1 LSASTHFRILARLKR
16 HFFLL
21 TALLVAVSA
30 AFGVWWLNAPRTP
43 TASGPLRQEVYV
55 WQRAWTPAVQTA
67 VQTHGT
73 NFAEI
78 AVLAGEI
85 SWHTNRQPQLIRVT
99 LAYEALVKSGRP
111 VGLTLRINPYA
122 GPFTNDAVTEFI
134 AATALRLVT
143 EARTNLLP
151 VAELQIDFDCA
162 ESKLDGYAFWIETVR
177 QRVAPLPVTIT
188 TLPSWLDSR
197 AFAKLARQATNYVLQ
212 VHSAARP
219 QSADAPF
226 TLCDPRAARRAVT
239 RAGRLGVPF
248 RVALPTYGYEM
259 AFDPRGNFLGLTA
272 EGPPPAWPTN
282 ALRRRVESNQE
293 ELSELMR
300 IWTHRR
306 PQALRGV
313 IWYRLPVATDRHNW
327 DWPTLDRVRRG
338 G

>member
-1 LSASTHFRILARLKR
+1 LKR
-16 HFFLL
+16 HTITLAGIL
-21 TALLVAVSA
+21 GALAVSL
-30 AFGVWWLNAPRTP
+30 GVWWLNAPRTP
-43 TASGPLRQEVYV
+43 TTRGPLRQEVYV

-67 VQTHGT
+67 VQTHGS

-85 SWHTNRQPQLIRVT
+85 SWPTNRQPQLIRVA
-99 LAYEALVKSGRP
+99 LATEALVKSGRP
-111 VGLTLRINPYA
+111 VGLALRINPYA
-122 GPFTNDAVTEFI
+122 GPFTNDAVAEFI
-134 AATALRLVT
+134 AATALRLVA
-143 EARTNLLP
+143 EARTNRLP
-151 VAELQIDFDCA
+151 LAELQIDFDCA

-197 AFAKLARQATNYVLQ
+197 AFAKLARQVPNYVLQ

-219 QSADAPF
+219 QSAAASF

-259 AFDPRGNFLGLTA
+259 AFDPGGVFLGLTA
-272 EGPPPAWPTN
+272 EGPSPAWPTN
-282 ALRRRVESNQE
+282 AVRRRVESNQE
-293 ELSELMR
+293 ELAKLMR
-300 IWTHRR
+300 GWTQRR

-338 G
+338 E